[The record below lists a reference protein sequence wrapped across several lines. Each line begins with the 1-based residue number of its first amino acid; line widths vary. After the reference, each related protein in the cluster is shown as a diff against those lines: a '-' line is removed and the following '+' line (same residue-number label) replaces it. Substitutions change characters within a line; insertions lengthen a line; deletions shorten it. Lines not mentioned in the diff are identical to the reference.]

1 MAQLILLLLLVGG
14 GLLLYRRFV
23 ADAEKLSARSKQAE
37 RERETGA
44 MGTLVKDPETG
55 EYRVKREGE

>member
-14 GLLLYRRFV
+14 GMLLYRRFV

-44 MGTLVKDPETG
+44 TGTLVKDPETG
-55 EYRVKREGE
+55 EYRVKRDGE

>member
-1 MAQLILLLLLVGG
+1 MVQLILLLVLVGG
-14 GLLLYRRFV
+14 GMLLYRRFV

-44 MGTLVKDPETG
+44 VGTLVKDPETG